1 MVCKA
6 PNGNTN
12 ERGFVSSA
20 NDPSLQAKYG
30 HLLQH
35 HGFQG
40 RESATTVDEIK
51 KTMKQDIIDINVI
64 DARCKTLQHLE
75 ART

>member
-1 MVCKA
+1 MPYICMSYTA
-6 PNGNTN
+6 PLYAIYSTTV
-12 ERGFVSSA
+12 R
-20 NDPSLQAKYG
+20 
-30 HLLQH
+30 HIQH

-51 KTMKQDIIDINVI
+51 KTMKQDIVDINVI

-75 ART
+75 GRT

>member
-1 MVCKA
+1 MA
-6 PNGNTN
+6 THMTHDL
-12 ERGFVSSA
+12 STLT
-20 NDPSLQAKYG
+20 DLQAKYG

-40 RESATTVDEIK
+40 RESTTTVDEIK
-51 KTMKQDIIDINVI
+51 KTMKQDIVDINVI

-75 ART
+75 GRT